1 MKDPASNRSLEASPQ
16 AYARLA
22 GLIYLLVIVFGGFS
36 EGYVMNTLVVAGDAA
51 ATGRNILG
59 APELWRWSVA
69 GNLVVPVIAVVQ
81 LWIEYLL
88 LRPVSRNLAWLFV
101 FLNLASLAVEA
112 VSKLFLLMVEP
123 ILNGAAG
130 GGGAFAPGQVQALAH
145 LALVGH
151 DIAFNIALIFF
162 GAACLVSGTLIF
174 RSGYL
179 PRAVGVLMQVAGA
192 SYLIASFSA
201 LVAPAFAGLITPWIL
216 LPPLVGESSLCL
228 WLLVRGVNLT
238 RWRAH
243 PGLGQG
249 A

>member
-1 MKDPASNRSLEASPQ
+1 MKETASNRSLEASPQ

-123 ILNGAAG
+123 ILSGAA

-228 WLLVRGVNLT
+228 WLLVRGVNLA

-243 PGLGQG
+243 PGLAQG